1 MAALTAPYEAFE
13 RPGIV
18 IAYKMSNV
26 KIYKGSMVGI
36 NSLGFVI
43 PMTHATANLK
53 YVGVANET
61 VDNSTGSSGDK
72 LINVTKNGSFVVK
85 ASSFTP
91 SLANLG
97 SEVYILSDWEVQ
109 INATGLTNSYKAG
122 TIVAVENTS
131 GGVSGVRIRIENHTL

>member
-18 IAYKMSNV
+18 VAYKMSNV
-26 KIYKGSMVGI
+26 KIYKGSMVGL
-36 NSLGFVI
+36 NSLGFAI

-53 YVGVANET
+53 YIGLANET
-61 VDNSTGSSGDK
+61 VDNSAGTAGDK
-72 LINVTKNGSFVVK
+72 SINVTKNGSFVVK

-91 SLANLG
+91 TVANLG
-97 SEVYILSDWEVQ
+97 AEVYILSDWEVQ

-122 TIVAVENTS
+122 TIVGIENTS
-131 GGVSGVRIRIENHTL
+131 GGVSGVRIRIENYTL